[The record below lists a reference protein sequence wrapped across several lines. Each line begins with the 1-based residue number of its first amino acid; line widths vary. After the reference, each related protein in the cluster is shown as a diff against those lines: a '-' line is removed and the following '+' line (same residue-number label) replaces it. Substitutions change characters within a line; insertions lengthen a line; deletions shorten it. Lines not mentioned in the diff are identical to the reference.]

1 MNAVQ
6 IFEKSEFGQV
16 RIQMDANNEP
26 LFCLVDVCRVLDLQP
41 SRVKDRLD
49 DGVISSNPIVDNLG
63 RIQQALFVNEDGLY
77 DVILDSRKPQAKAF
91 RKWVTSEVLPSI
103 RKHGAYATETTIDSI
118 IANPENGIRLLQAL
132 QQEREEKRLLE
143 ADNEAKQREIDAA
156 RPAVTF
162 TSAVSG
168 AESSCLIGELA
179 KIIAQNGVEIGE
191 KRLFQWLRDNGYLGR
206 HGERYNVPNQ
216 KYIEQGLF
224 TVKKGVRSGS
234 GGVLHTTLTPKITGK
249 GQVYF
254 VNKFLNSVAL

>member
-1 MNAVQ
+1 MT
-6 IFEKSEFGQV
+6 G
-16 RIQMDANNEP
+16 
-26 LFCLVDVCRVLDLQP
+26 
-41 SRVKDRLD
+41 
-49 DGVISSNPIVDNLG
+49 
-63 RIQQALFVNEDGLY
+63 
-77 DVILDSRKPQAKAF
+77 
-91 RKWVTSEVLPSI
+91 EVLPSI
-103 RKHGAYATETTIDSI
+103 RRSGGYVTARRDDT
-118 IANPENGIRLLQAL
+118 PEEIMARAL
-132 QQEREEKRLLE
+132 MVAQDTLARREERLRLLE

-168 AESSCLIGELA
+168 AESSCLVGELA
-179 KIIAQNGVEIGE
+179 KVIAQNGVEIGE

-234 GGVLHTTLTPKITGK
+234 GGVLHTILTPKITGK